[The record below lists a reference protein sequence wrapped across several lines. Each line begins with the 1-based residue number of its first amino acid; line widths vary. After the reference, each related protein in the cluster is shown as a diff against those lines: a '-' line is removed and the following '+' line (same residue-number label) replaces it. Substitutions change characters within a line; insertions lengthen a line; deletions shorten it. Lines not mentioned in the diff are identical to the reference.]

1 MVGGMLCYI
10 FPKRQG
16 HLMRAV
22 SWGSWAGCLVAA
34 TMCGEGKSAWAA
46 QADGKEKRARAISAS
61 ERHEEG
67 IASTLPAV
75 VVTATASER
84 RAADAPASVSVVDG
98 QSLRERP
105 VLDLADAVRD
115 TPGIG
120 LDDSVGLGRRGISV
134 RGMNPDHTLIL
145 VDGQRI
151 NASSSAI
158 AHSDMELGWVPTE
171 AIERVEVVR
180 GPMSSLYGSEA
191 LGGVVNV
198 ITRRATDQ
206 WHGSLSTYGVFNDH
220 GLDGDSFK
228 TGFYVGGPL
237 VPGTL
242 GLNAWGELRRREAL
256 RDATNRSLTA
266 LDDQRA
272 LNGHVGLTWTPQTRQ
287 RIDLSIDAGKEDQTG
302 WRGATP
308 LAPYQTEYNLQR
320 RRYSLAHA
328 GEWDWGTTR
337 VRAYRTTLQRD
348 AWRSDGGDA
357 TGPHRFVDSVL
368 DTTVGVRAGR
378 RHMLTF
384 GAETRRESLEDPTV
398 NRAGKKAQ
406 NHYAF
411 FAQDEIV
418 LGERWELVL
427 GSRFD
432 HHADFGWETSPRAYL
447 MFHPS
452 EDWTLRAGTGRGFKA
467 PTLKQLSPEYE
478 SFAAMGGRG
487 IIRGNPALEPETN
500 QSYELGAAWER
511 DGWTAGATVFHNDV
525 ENLIETIR
533 QPTCDVRGRVCLAYE
548 NVAKARLRGLELTAG
563 APLWP
568 GVNLSA
574 NYTYLDARDR
584 TTDTRLAD
592 RSRHRANATVAWQV
606 TGQLQTRAR
615 LEYVGAQFRSPA
627 LSERP
632 GYTLVH
638 GYVDYAVNRHLSLHA
653 GIENI
658 TDKRLANDD
667 ASVYGRA
674 DEGRRYFAGL
684 TARF

>member
-1 MVGGMLCYI
+1 MATEGAG
-10 FPKRQG
+10 QG
-16 HLMRAV
+16 PDRLAM
-22 SWGSWAGCLVAA
+22 
-34 TMCGEGKSAWAA
+34 
-46 QADGKEKRARAISAS
+46 
-61 ERHEEG
+61 
-67 IASTLPAV
+67 STLPAV

-84 RAADAPASVSVVDG
+84 AAADAPASVSVIDG

-198 ITRRATDQ
+198 ITRRATDA
-206 WHGSLSTYGVFNDH
+206 WHGSFSSYGVISDH
-220 GLDGDSFK
+220 GLDGDQYKS
-228 TGFYVGGPL
+228 GFYIGGPI

-242 GLNAWGELRRREAL
+242 GLNAWGEVRRRDAL
-256 RDATNRSLTA
+256 RDAGNRALTA

-272 LNGHVGLTWTPQTRQ
+272 HTGHVGLTWTPDVRQ
-287 RIDLSIDAGKEDQTG
+287 RIDVSVDAGKEDQNG
-302 WRGATP
+302 WRGAASNT
-308 LAPYQTEYNLQR
+308 LYETEYTVQR
-320 RRYSLAHA
+320 RRYALTHA
-328 GEWDWGTTR
+328 GKWDWGTTQ
-337 VRAYRTTLQRD
+337 VRGYRTTLDRD

-368 DTTVGVRAGR
+368 DGTLGFRAGR
-378 RHMLTF
+378 AHAFTL

-398 NRAGKKAQ
+398 NLAGKKAQ
-406 NHYAF
+406 NHYAL
-411 FAQDEIV
+411 FAQDEIQ

-432 HHADFGWETSPRAYL
+432 HHEDFGWETSPRAYL
-447 MFHPS
+447 MFHPT

-478 SFAAMGGRG
+478 SRAAMGGRG
-487 IIRGNPALEPETN
+487 IIRGNPHLQPETN
-500 QSYELGAAWER
+500 QSFELGAAYDR
-511 DGWTAGATVFHNDV
+511 AGWSAGATLFHNDV
-525 ENLIETIR
+525 DNLIETVR
-533 QPTCDVRGRVCLAYE
+533 QPTCDVRGRVCLAYD
-548 NVAKARLRGLELTAG
+548 NVAKARLRGLELNAG
-563 APLWP
+563 APLWDR
-568 GVNLSA
+568 VTLTA

-584 TTDTRLAD
+584 STDVRLAD
-592 RSRHRANATVAWQV
+592 RSRHRANATLAWAV

-615 LEYVGAQFRSPA
+615 LEYVGAQYRSA
-627 LSERP
+627 VLSERP
-632 GYTLVH
+632 GYTLLH
-638 GYVDYAVNRHLSLHA
+638 GYVDYEVNAFLSLHA

-667 ASVYGRA
+667 AGVYGRA